1 MDAAEV
7 FFIPVLKLTVR
18 CRTVTAN
25 KAVCEIMIVPVV
37 FCYAQGGGDVEDKS
51 CDATHVRGGHRGA
64 GDGHVVEVTLGA
76 GRGVDCRATGS
87 GGPNVTARST
97 YIGPGVLLVHATA
110 G

>member
-37 FCYAQGGGDVEDKS
+37 FCNAQRWGYVEYES
-51 CDATHVRGGHRGA
+51 CDASHVRRGHRCSR
-64 GDGHVVEVTLGA
+64 DGHVVEVTLGA
-76 GRGVDCRATGS
+76 GRGVDCRATGG